1 MAFEDNKLIKLAL
14 IRAKYA
20 CEACKK
26 DWYDLFKSPK
36 DSPID
41 LHSATSLH
49 LIRVP
54 DTVYF
59 EVTSHPKGMKLMKGK
74 LLRQDAFL
82 FYKEFG
88 GDDDGFCLCNKC
100 HRIVHAIA
108 ESESRKKI
116 KNKNLKN
123 AIPSVLDEVTVRYI
137 LSNGVWRPD

>member
-1 MAFEDNKLIKLAL
+1 MAFNDKLVQLAL

-20 CEACKK
+20 CEACGK

-49 LIRVP
+49 LIRIP
-54 DTVYF
+54 ETVFF
-59 EVTSHPKGMKLMKGK
+59 EVTSQPAGLVTMKNRPIK
-74 LLRQDAFL
+74 AESFL

-88 GDDDGFCLCNKC
+88 RDDDGFCLCNKC
-100 HRIVHAIA
+100 HRMVHYIA
-108 ESESRKKI
+108 EIESRKRI

-123 AIPSVLDEVTVRYI
+123 AIPSVLDEVTVMYI
-137 LSNGVWRPD
+137 LSNGIWRPN